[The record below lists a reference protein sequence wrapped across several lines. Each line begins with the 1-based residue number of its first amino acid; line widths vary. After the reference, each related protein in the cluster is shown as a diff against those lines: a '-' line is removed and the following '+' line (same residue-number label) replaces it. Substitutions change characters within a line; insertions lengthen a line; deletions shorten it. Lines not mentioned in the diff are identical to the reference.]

1 MQKLR
6 RFFAVFLAN
15 PLQNSLNIFEKT
27 LHFFAV
33 RGKVWGK
40 KPKKKGCAFM
50 GNYILY
56 PTSYARLGAE
66 MKLLVDDYQTRKIT
80 LDVFIGTLN
89 AWKANCDFMMGADG
103 ELAPGLDRIIGKK
116 RAAVVTKA
124 LENQTLLRS

>member
-1 MQKLR
+1 
-6 RFFAVFLAN
+6 
-15 PLQNSLNIFEKT
+15 
-27 LHFFAV
+27 
-33 RGKVWGK
+33 
-40 KPKKKGCAFM
+40 M